1 MTTHTATEMMPCD
14 KHEHD
19 STTHLHKR
27 ILVVDDDPS
36 VREMLARVLRV
47 EGYQA
52 FSACDG
58 AQALDIVSKQR
69 IDLVLL
75 DLNLPGQN
83 GWEILSDLTARQPV
97 LPVIIVTA
105 RANQVF
111 TALSAGV
118 GALHEK
124 PLNFHSLLQSI
135 SRILSESVEERLDR
149 ISGKRAHAALQG

>member
-1 MTTHTATEMMPCD
+1 MPC
-14 KHEHD
+14 KHHEHD
-19 STTHLHKR
+19 SATLLHKR

-36 VREMLARVLRV
+36 VREMLARVLTV

-52 FSACDG
+52 FPARDG
-58 AQALDIVSKQR
+58 NEALGIVSKQR

-75 DLNLPGQN
+75 DLNLPGQD
-83 GWEILSDLTARQPV
+83 GWEILSNLTVRQPT

-149 ISGKRAHAALQG
+149 ISGKRAHPALQD